1 MQVIPAIDVL
11 NGRVVRLQQGDFAR
25 SQDYGDDPASV
36 ATLYASQGATAL
48 HIVNLSGAKNEALE
62 VSFLETVES
71 IAQRTKL
78 SLQVG
83 GGIRSLQDIYAL
95 CSAGAKKIVLGTA
108 LFTNPDLVKNAVLL
122 FGADR
127 VVAALDVQNNEIRIK
142 GWQEGS
148 GIPLYD
154 GIKQVN
160 ALGIRTLLITDINR
174 DGMEQG
180 PNAALYKK
188 IKKNYPELSITASGG
203 VRNAKDIR
211 ELRNAGCSFAVV
223 GKALLSKQV
232 CLPELLRAE
241 NDLAIR
247 IIPCLDIARGR
258 TVKGTK
264 FQNLRD
270 AGDPV
275 ELSARYCAEGAD
287 ELVFLDISATTE
299 ERETVFDLAA
309 RVAEAVNIPFTI
321 GGGIRCVGDAKRL
334 LEAGADK
341 VSVNSAAVK
350 RPELLSEI
358 AEQLGRANTVCAID
372 ARRKG
377 DSWVVLVKG
386 GSEETKKDAIAWAEE
401 AAQRGAGEL
410 LVTSFDRDGTGE
422 GFDTELL
429 SCLKERVNVPVI
441 ASGGAGTL
449 RDFVDA
455 AALGRADAL
464 LAASVF
470 HFQTFSIA
478 DVKRALRDASFPVR
492 S

>member
-1 MQVIPAIDVL
+1 M
-11 NGRVVRLQQGDFAR
+11 
-25 SQDYGDDPASV
+25 
-36 ATLYASQGATAL
+36 
-48 HIVNLSGAKNEALE
+48 
-62 VSFLETVES
+62 
-71 IAQRTKL
+71 
-78 SLQVG
+78 
-83 GGIRSLQDIYAL
+83 
-95 CSAGAKKIVLGTA
+95 
-108 LFTNPDLVKNAVLL
+108 
-122 FGADR
+122 
-127 VVAALDVQNNEIRIK
+127 
-142 GWQEGS
+142 
-148 GIPLYD
+148 
-154 GIKQVN
+154 
-160 ALGIRTLLITDINR
+160 
-174 DGMEQG
+174 
-180 PNAALYKK
+180 
-188 IKKNYPELSITASGG
+188 
-203 VRNAKDIR
+203 
-211 ELRNAGCSFAVV
+211 
-223 GKALLSKQV
+223 
-232 CLPELLRAE
+232 LRAE